1 MIQFYSVPAHMPTQA
16 KAAATGSA
24 NPASSSASTASS
36 GTLPVSS
43 NNLPTASSTNTRD
56 KVTLQNANKQDPQT
70 TANKILDF
78 VNSGIE
84 QLKQSGASDERL
96 NSRLE
101 AARSGIERGYKEA
114 TDKLSSMGLL
124 TDELQAD
131 IKHSRALVDERLSS
145 LDSLAARPPA
155 AAGNSGQMAIT
166 AEQAS
171 WQQNNQMS
179 MQILTRDGDKV
190 TVSFQH
196 HAAMQSSFSAGGAS
210 FSAFSNQQ
218 FEISV
223 NGQLDDNER
232 QALNDLFDQVGKLG
246 DQFFGGDLGAALESA
261 LSLGYN
267 TRELAS
273 FSLDL
278 RQSSFAQRTRQYQ
291 PMPIE
296 LPTAELQSL
305 KAPLAQYADSYLN
318 ALQRINPLGD
328 SAHLLDQL
336 MEKMITTND
345 SLMQT
350 FQQFNQGI
358 RDVVESRQQAG

>member
-1 MIQFYSVPAHMPTQA
+1 MIQFHSVPAQMPPQTKTA
-16 KAAATGSA
+16 VTGSA
-24 NPASSSASTASS
+24 NPASSSGSTVSS
-36 GTLPVSS
+36 DTLPVSS
-43 NNLPTASSTNTRD
+43 NSLPAASSASTRD
-56 KVTLQNANKQDPQT
+56 KVTLQNADKQDPQT

-84 QLKQSGASDERL
+84 QLKKSGASDERL

-124 TDELQAD
+124 TDDLQTD
-131 IKHSRALVDERLSS
+131 INNSRALVDERLSS

-155 AAGNSGQMAIT
+155 AAGNSSQLAIV
-166 AEQAS
+166 AEHAS

-196 HAAMQSSFSAGGAS
+196 NSAMQGSFSAGGAS
-210 FSAFSNQQ
+210 LSAFSNQQ

-223 NGQLDDNER
+223 DGQLDNNER

-246 DQFFGGDLGAALESA
+246 DQFFGGDLGSALESA
-261 LSLGYN
+261 MSLGYDAK
-267 TRELAS
+267 ELAS

-291 PMPIE
+291 PMPVE
-296 LPTAELQSL
+296 LPTPELQSL
-305 KAPLAQYADSYLN
+305 KAPLAQYADSYLT

-328 SAHLLDQL
+328 SAQLLDQL
-336 MEKMITTND
+336 MAKMVETND
-345 SLMQT
+345 SRMQT

-358 RDVVESRQQAG
+358 RDIMESRQQAG